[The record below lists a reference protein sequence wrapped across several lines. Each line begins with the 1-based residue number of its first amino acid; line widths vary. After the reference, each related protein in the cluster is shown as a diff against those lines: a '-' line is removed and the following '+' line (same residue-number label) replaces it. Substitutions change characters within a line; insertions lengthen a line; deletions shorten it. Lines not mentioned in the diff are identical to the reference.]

1 MLFYSNKD
9 ANIDEDSL
17 ELIYFF
23 IPEYTVF
30 YRFGISLHPKY
41 NVIVNDFDFNK
52 ETINI
57 TIKEKE
63 NFVDLFPQEKINL
76 KIICGKNGC
85 GKTTLLKLLSEEIQ
99 PGLIHRKK
107 KDAKKELSENPSK
120 LAKLLTEMD
129 EPDTRYDCIYIF
141 KDKDNQFI
149 SNKKAFIHFNNK
161 IQYLDSKHN
170 HISFSAKTVCVTHKN
185 MGIPDFSVDNNIAR
199 YFHEYP
205 FIFHGILPDS
215 TPLFTH
221 FNISLKDFNNEFD
234 DLLNSNM
241 KDLLSVYERYELI
254 ELFKSD
260 WILYYYL
267 HCLRDTAYE
276 YFIRGIR
283 QQLSEDG
290 DNNFLE
296 ILSWSL
302 DNVEELSYS
311 DLKKE
316 LDTIKNKDYLLKD
329 INSVQ
334 EQMGSISKKIQKLI
348 CLAIGEEY
356 SLTFGF
362 DNFIKYTGFSNI
374 NNSKRTFY
382 DLSTGEQLQFIY
394 RYQIFHS
401 LYQDERIFWYIDE
414 PDEGLHPEW
423 CRTFIRDYLNTYEKI
438 KNIIENNSKV
448 LKTNFDKNKRI
459 TILFSTHS
467 PFILSDV
474 TNDYIS
480 YLEKNEENYTKETF
494 NLKNSFAGNIGEMFS
509 ENFFMTKTIGELATI
524 RLKELIAILD
534 SGEKISPES
543 FLIIKNLINSI
554 GDDLLRSLLSEKLE
568 NFNEKNR
575 IR

>member
-120 LAKLLTEMD
+120 LANLLAEMD
-129 EPDTRYDCIYIF
+129 VPDTRYDCIYIF
-141 KDKDNQFI
+141 KDKSDQFI
-149 SNKKAFIHFNNK
+149 SNKKTLINYNNK
-161 IQYLDSKHN
+161 SQNLDSTHN
-170 HISFSAKTVCVTHKN
+170 HISFSARTVCVTHKN
-185 MGIPDFSVDNNIAR
+185 MGIPDFSVDNNIVR
-199 YFHEYP
+199 YFREYP
-205 FIFHGILPDS
+205 FIFEGILPDS
-215 TPLFTH
+215 APLFTS
-221 FNISLKDFNNEFD
+221 FNISLKDFNSELD
-234 DLLNSNM
+234 DLIESNL
-241 KDLLSVYERYELI
+241 KDLLAVYEKYELI
-254 ELFKSD
+254 DLFKSD

-267 HCLRDTAYE
+267 HCLRDTSYE
-276 YFIRGIR
+276 YFIREIR
-283 QQLSEDG
+283 QQLAEDG
-290 DNNFLE
+290 SNNFLE

-302 DNVEELSYS
+302 QNVEELSYS
-311 DLKKE
+311 NIRKE
-316 LDTIKNKDYLLKD
+316 LDDIKNQDYSLDDLDSIQKRM
-329 INSVQ
+329 N
-334 EQMGSISKKIQKLI
+334 SISKKIQKLI
-348 CLAIGEEY
+348 CLAIGDE
-356 SLTFGF
+356 SSPTFGF
-362 DNFIKYTGFSNI
+362 ENFIKYSGFSNV
-374 NNSKRTFY
+374 NGSKRTFY

-401 LYQDERIFWYIDE
+401 VYQDERIFWYIDE

-423 CRTFIRDYLNTYEKI
+423 CRTFVKNYLNTYEKI
-438 KNIIENNSKV
+438 INIVEKNSELLSTTFN
-448 LKTNFDKNKRI
+448 KNKRI

-467 PFILSDV
+467 LFILSDV

-480 YLEKNEENYTKETF
+480 YLGKNEKNYTKEIF
-494 NLKNSFAGNIGEMFS
+494 NLKNSFAGNIGEMFT
-509 ENFFMTKTIGELATI
+509 ENFFMTKTIGDLATI
-524 RLKELIAILD
+524 RLKEMIKILD
-534 SGEKISPES
+534 SGEKIELAL
-543 FLIIKNLINSI
+543 FRLFENLINSI

-568 NFNEKNR
+568 NTNEKNR